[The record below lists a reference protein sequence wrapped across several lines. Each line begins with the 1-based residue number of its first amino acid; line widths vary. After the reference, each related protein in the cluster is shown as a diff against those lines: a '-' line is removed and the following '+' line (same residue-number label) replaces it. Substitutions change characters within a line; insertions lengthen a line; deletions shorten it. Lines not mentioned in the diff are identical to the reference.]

1 MSIPRGFSKFMT
13 RRIRALK
20 NWHFISRR
28 TTYILSMKKL
38 FLLFVCA
45 LFASSIHVRA
55 EETSTVCTTRGVN
68 LLDGLDKKDP
78 KLWNELRAETESI
91 PNHKG
96 IIWKIEK
103 DGLVPSYLFGTIHL
117 GDPRVMKLPDA
128 AAKAYASADTIV
140 IEATDILD
148 QKALLRLKLE
158 QPELMLFTDGSTLQ
172 SHIPPDRLAEVTRKL
187 EERGIILGAVAKLK
201 PWIVSS
207 LLALPKCERERK
219 LRGEGF
225 LDGQLAIEA
234 EEEGRTVEGLETAAE
249 QLEAMNRL
257 PLDFHMRNLIAT
269 ADFGDAIEDTMETMI
284 ALYLQ
289 GETGMIMP
297 ALRKIVPG
305 DLTDDDYDLF
315 QKVMLTD
322 RNHIMAERAAPLL
335 EKGGLFIAVGALHLP
350 GKEGLVEL
358 LRDEGYRV
366 TAM

>member
-1 MSIPRGFSKFMT
+1 MI
-13 RRIRALK
+13 RRIRAPE
-20 NWHFISRR
+20 NCHSISRP
-28 TTYILSMKKL
+28 TTYILFMKKL
-38 FLLFVCA
+38 FLLFACA

-55 EETSTVCTTRGVN
+55 EETSATCTTRGVN

-78 KLWNELRAETESI
+78 KLWEQLREDTENI

-103 DGLVPSYLFGTIHL
+103 DGLPPSYLFGTIHL
-117 GDPRVMKLPDA
+117 SDPRVMKLPDA
-128 AAKAYASADTIV
+128 AAKAYASAETIV
-140 IEATDILD
+140 IEATDVLD

-172 SHIPPDRLAEVTRKL
+172 SHMPPDRVVEITRKL
-187 EERGIILGAVAKLK
+187 EERGIVLGAVAKMK

-219 LRGEGF
+219 LRGEAF
-225 LDGQLAIEA
+225 LDGQLAGDA
-234 EEEGRTVEGLETAAE
+234 EEEGRPVEGLETAAE
-249 QLEAMNRL
+249 QLGAMNKL

-269 ADFGDAIEDTMETMI
+269 ADFGDAIEDTTETMI

-305 DLTDDDYDLF
+305 DLTDEDYDLF

-335 EKGGLFIAVGALHLP
+335 EKGGVFVAVGALHLP

-358 LRDEGYRV
+358 LRDKGYRV

>member
-1 MSIPRGFSKFMT
+1 
-13 RRIRALK
+13 
-20 NWHFISRR
+20 
-28 TTYILSMKKL
+28 MKKL
-38 FLLFVCA
+38 FLLFACA

-78 KLWNELRAETESI
+78 KLWNELRADTESI

-103 DGLVPSYLFGTIHL
+103 DGLAPSYLFGTIHL

-140 IEATDILD
+140 IEATDVLD

-257 PLDFHMRNLIAT
+257 PLDFHMRNLIAA

>member
-1 MSIPRGFSKFMT
+1 
-13 RRIRALK
+13 
-20 NWHFISRR
+20 
-28 TTYILSMKKL
+28 MKKL
-38 FLLFVCA
+38 FLLFACA

-55 EETSTVCTTRGVN
+55 QEAWTTCTTRGVN

-78 KLWNELRAETESI
+78 KLWDELRAETETI

-103 DGLVPSYLFGTIHL
+103 EGLAPSYLFGTIHL
-117 GDPRVMKLPDA
+117 SDPRVMKLPDT

-140 IEATDILD
+140 IEATDVLD

-158 QPELMLFTDGSTLQ
+158 QPELMLFTDGTTLQ
-172 SHIPPDRLAEVTRKL
+172 SHLPPDRLAEITQKL
-187 EERGIILGAVAKLK
+187 EARGVVLGAVAKMK

-219 LRGEGF
+219 LRGEAF
-225 LDGQLAIEA
+225 LDGQLAHEA
-234 EEEGRTVEGLETAAE
+234 EEEGRPVKGLETAAE
-249 QLEAMNRL
+249 QLGAMNKL

-269 ADFGDAIEDTMETMI
+269 ADFGDAIEDTTETMI
-284 ALYLQ
+284 DLYLQ

-297 ALRKIVPG
+297 ALRKIAPG

-315 QKVMLTD
+315 QKVMLTE

-335 EKGGLFIAVGALHLP
+335 EKGGVFIAVGALHLP
-350 GKEGLVEL
+350 GKDGLVEL

-366 TAM
+366 LAM